1 MGRRV
6 PAAMTRIAHS
16 RSALV
21 TQLRQLEQAEGQLL
35 DRLDRVLT
43 ALSLTLDA
51 EAAIED
57 RLSSANNHLA
67 MRTRA
72 ASGHE
77 AFAASCRLLLL
88 QLRDPH
94 DSSN

>member
-1 MGRRV
+1 
-6 PAAMTRIAHS
+6 MTRMAHP

-35 DRLDRVLT
+35 ERLDRVLT

-51 EAAIED
+51 EAAIEG
-57 RLSSANNHLA
+57 RLASANSDLA

-72 ASGHE
+72 AHGHE
-77 AFAASCRLLLL
+77 EFASSCRRLLL
-88 QLRDPH
+88 QLREPR

>member
-1 MGRRV
+1 M
-6 PAAMTRIAHS
+6 AHS

-21 TQLRQLEQAEGQLL
+21 TQLRALEQAEGQLL
-35 DRLDRVLT
+35 ERLDRVLT

-57 RLSSANNHLA
+57 RLASANRDPA
-67 MRTRA
+67 MRTRTTN
-72 ASGHE
+72 GHE
-77 AFAASCRLLLL
+77 EFASSCRRLLL
-88 QLRDPH
+88 QLRDQR